1 VSLPSPPPGVR
12 SADNHIGLDD
22 FYAVPESHQ
31 FIYMPT
37 RGHWPK
43 ESVDTIL
50 PPIQMPYKRNGK
62 FVKLKPS
69 AWLKQYRRVEQITWA
84 PGLPEIIEDKLIS
97 DGGWKDR
104 PGAHGLNLY
113 QPPTIIRG
121 DAAKATPWTEHL
133 QTLYPED
140 AEDITNWCA
149 HRVQY
154 PGVKINHALVMGGGQ
169 GIGKDWLLQALKLTI
184 GAWNFQEISPT
195 DLLTPYNP
203 FVRAVV
209 LRMNEAHDL
218 GESGRADRYGLYERV
233 KIYAA
238 APPDVLACVD
248 KYIRRHY
255 VPNVLGLIITTN
267 HKTDGVYLPSDDRRH
282 LVAWSARTKEEFPKE
297 FWNERWR
304 WLLQEGGD
312 QPCRCIPGT
321 ARSLGVRS
329 LRRAAPIDRLL
340 RDCHRQPRAGGFRS
354 GRRARRARAAADL
367 LIAIGADI
375 TARRGT
381 GMAARPPAP
390 ALAPAP
396 DGTLRLHRLPQSI
409 RRRWLV
415 EDQRSPAD
423 LVREG
428 QFGAATALAGRAR
441 LRVAHGAGVW
451 QRLISPGR
459 PLPEE
464 SASNTVTRRTA
475 GMHESRA
482 GAQTSQRFAVDD
494 ALRGKQRQIGPHWL
508 MDIGI
513 FALEVDRAVKS
524 GQ

>member
-1 VSLPSPPPGVR
+1 MSLPNPPPGVR

-304 WLLQEGGD
+304 WLLQEGGASHVAAYLAQRD
-312 QPCRCIPGT
+312 LSAFDPCAVPRQSTAFFEIVTASHAPEDSDLADALDELGQPQICSLLLVLTSPRG
-321 ARSLGVRS
+321 AALEWLLDRRHRRSL
-329 LRRAAPIDRLL
+329 P
-340 RDCHRQPRAGGFRS
+340 HRMERCGYIACRNPYADDGLWKIN
-354 GRRARRARAAADL
+354 GRRQTLYAKANLEPQQRLQAARDYVLHMARA
-367 LIAIGADI
+367 
-375 TARRGT
+375 
-381 GMAARPPAP
+381 
-390 ALAPAP
+390 
-396 DGTLRLHRLPQSI
+396 
-409 RRRWLV
+409 
-415 EDQRSPAD
+415 
-423 LVREG
+423 
-428 QFGAATALAGRAR
+428 
-441 LRVAHGAGVW
+441 
-451 QRLISPGR
+451 
-459 PLPEE
+459 
-464 SASNTVTRRTA
+464 
-475 GMHESRA
+475 
-482 GAQTSQRFAVDD
+482 
-494 ALRGKQRQIGPHWL
+494 
-508 MDIGI
+508 
-513 FALEVDRAVKS
+513 S
-524 GQ
+524 GSG